1 MRRLSHICCL
11 VLLALAVVVGLADA
25 APVAR
30 DQEIR
35 TAVTSFVMSRTNGMG
50 WDVHVRKIT
59 ITEAVKLPEGTI
71 DYEIVAPQQ
80 WEGWGSVSIAVVA
93 RQRERVV
100 RNIPVRV
107 EVEALTDMVVAVR
120 QLDMGTIIAE
130 SDLVVQKR
138 DMSQGAHLLAR
149 KLEDVVGKKNRSTV
163 RANQPLRI
171 DQLEKV
177 PLIKAGQLVT
187 IVAENESLKVSV
199 AGKARSSGAEGD
211 TIKVQNLS
219 SLKEISAQVLNANT
233 VQVPF

>member
-1 MRRLSHICCL
+1 MSRFSNICCL
-11 VLLALAVVVGLADA
+11 VLLALAIGIGLADA

-35 TAVTSFVMSRTNGMG
+35 TAVTAFVMSRTNGMG

-59 ITEAVKLPEGTI
+59 IAEAVKLPEGAI

-80 WEGWGSVSIAVVA
+80 WEGWGNVSIAVVA
-93 RQRERVV
+93 RQKERIL

-107 EVEALTDMVVAVR
+107 EVEALADMVVATR
-120 QLDMGTIIAE
+120 QLDMGTIVAE

-138 DMSQGAHLLAR
+138 ELSQGAHLLAR
-149 KLEDVVGKKNRSTV
+149 KLEDVVGKKNRSTI

-177 PLIKAGQLVT
+177 PLIKAGQLIT